1 MAWPRVDDRRVVS
14 GVVDVIR
21 NGLQWKDA
29 PKDYGSQDALQ
40 PLHPVEPVWRLRP
53 HLRGPRGRRP
63 KAQTH
68 HDRRVASEG
77 ASHGGQSFK
86 KGAVFR
92 RIGRTKGG
100 LNSKL
105 PVVCDGAR
113 KPLVRLMRD
122 TLPAASTLLADRGY
136 DSNGFR
142 QALEAKSVR
151 PAFRRP
157 KAAKRRSAPL
167 FVSMKAAISQHI

>member
-1 MAWPRVDDRRVVS
+1 
-14 GVVDVIR
+14 
-21 NGLQWKDA
+21 
-29 PKDYGSQDALQ
+29 
-40 PLHPVEPVWRLRP
+40 
-53 HLRGPRGRRP
+53 
-63 KAQTH
+63 
-68 HDRRVASEG
+68 
-77 ASHGGQSFK
+77 
-86 KGAVFR
+86 
-92 RIGRTKGG
+92 
-100 LNSKL
+100 
-105 PVVCDGAR
+105 VVCDGAR